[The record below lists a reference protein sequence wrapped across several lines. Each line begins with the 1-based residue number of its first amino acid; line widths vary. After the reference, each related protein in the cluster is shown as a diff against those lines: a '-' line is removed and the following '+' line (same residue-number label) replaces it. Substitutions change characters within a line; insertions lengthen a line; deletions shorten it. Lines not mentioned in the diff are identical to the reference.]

1 MLTPAAPAEDVPYPT
16 NEFGVVTGNGCLQ
29 CIHMGVKL
37 YPKMSWDELMELT
50 SREPA
55 VKHRLEG
62 ALEVW
67 QSIQAQV
74 PPGIKV
80 FEPASQV
87 GSEFVIGTLAVKIF
101 LPKCSQRN

>member
-1 MLTPAAPAEDVPYPT
+1 
-16 NEFGVVTGNGCLQ
+16 
-29 CIHMGVKL
+29 MGVKL
-37 YPKMSWDELMELT
+37 YPKLSWDELLELA

-55 VKHRLEG
+55 VKNRLEG
-62 ALEVW
+62 ALEIW

-87 GSEFVIGTLAVKIF
+87 ASEFKIGTMACKIF
-101 LPKCSQRN
+101 LPTCSQRNSSNH